1 MPARAAE
8 VATMCGSGWI
18 ASSELT
24 QTTAASPCAALMRC
38 SCGWIVRVG
47 SITEKNLR
55 RSSSV
60 QAASSV
66 SAKVETRPWP
76 ALLTSI
82 ATAPSFSSTAAAKAC
97 TCSCDSTSQT
107 DENNFAAGKRAQLRF
122 HLLQTFLVA
131 AAEGDR
137 CAGFEQQL
145 DSCQADA
152 RRAAC
157 HDGAFAFELN
167 HAHCCY
173 SRHMLT
179 TLPDFSGAWSSRRAS
194 SPAVSRTLSTIWS
207 SWSVSICGD
216 GIVAPIAATTLPE

>member
-47 SITEKNLR
+47 STTEKNLR

-107 DENNFAAGKRAQLRF
+107 DENNFAAGKRARSCASTCCRRSWLRPQKATAAPASSNSSTVPGRCPKSRLSRRRLCLRVESCS
-122 HLLQTFLVA
+122 LLLLPPHV
-131 AAEGDR
+131 DDL
-137 CAGFEQQL
+137 AGFLGRMVKQTRQFAGGVAHLEHDL
-145 DSCQADA
+145 VELVGVDMRRWN
-152 RRAAC
+152 RRA
-157 HDGAFAFELN
+157 
-167 HAHCCY
+167 HCG
-173 SRHMLT
+173 HHL
-179 TLPDFSGAWSSRRAS
+179 A
-194 SPAVSRTLSTIWS
+194 
-207 SWSVSICGD
+207 
-216 GIVAPIAATTLPE
+216 